1 MYTFQYNKKYYY
13 SVYVS
18 FFGEF
23 MQNEILSLRAKQQAI
38 KKFREQAKSESL
50 TQGDFLEK
58 ILNVYLGIPIENS
71 SIPFKIALFWINNLD
86 KNDKN
91 LDKKIYS
98 GYGELLY
105 SSSIFDYYGITY
117 SNGSSKQMS
126 AHTSE
131 NEYKNHHSHI
141 CTELCFPKISF
152 YKAWSVV
159 DSDVKKQ
166 QLQETFNIKDT
177 QNFHY
182 ISAFRVFKEIENGV
196 PVITVNEQMY
206 FINNEKYH
214 KNLAEE
220 SMNAASGKSDS
231 NEVLFAQQLDLAV
244 SSMYRIANLSEGE
257 KKLRL
262 YRAYLNPFD
271 RETLRNIFKPTFS
284 KSDGDFED
292 ILAKYSIFSQE

>member
-105 SSSIFDYYGITY
+105 SSSIFDYYLANFLTSTINQLTTSNLY
-117 SNGSSKQMS
+117 SIKIPFTDNI
-126 AHTSE
+126 
-131 NEYKNHHSHI
+131 NEQNEIVEYLDKAVFQWI
-141 CTELCFPKISF
+141 CG
-152 YKAWSVV
+152 YKA
-159 DSDVKKQ
+159 DVC
-166 QLQETFNIKDT
+166 
-177 QNFHY
+177 
-182 ISAFRVFKEIENGV
+182 
-196 PVITVNEQMY
+196 
-206 FINNEKYH
+206 
-214 KNLAEE
+214 
-220 SMNAASGKSDS
+220 
-231 NEVLFAQQLDLAV
+231 
-244 SSMYRIANLSEGE
+244 
-257 KKLRL
+257 
-262 YRAYLNPFD
+262 AY
-271 RETLRNIFKPTFS
+271 K
-284 KSDGDFED
+284 
-292 ILAKYSIFSQE
+292 

>member
-117 SNGSSKQMS
+117 KMS
-126 AHTSE
+126 
-131 NEYKNHHSHI
+131 I
-141 CTELCFPKISF
+141 KIIIRIF
-152 YKAWSVV
+152 VRNCV
-159 DSDVKKQ
+159 FQ
-166 QLQETFNIKDT
+166 R
-177 QNFHY
+177 FH
-182 ISAFRVFKEIENGV
+182 
-196 PVITVNEQMY
+196 
-206 FINNEKYH
+206 FIWH
-214 KNLAEE
+214 GL
-220 SMNAASGKSDS
+220 
-231 NEVLFAQQLDLAV
+231 LL
-244 SSMYRIANLSEGE
+244 
-257 KKLRL
+257 
-262 YRAYLNPFD
+262 
-271 RETLRNIFKPTFS
+271 
-284 KSDGDFED
+284 
-292 ILAKYSIFSQE
+292 ILM